1 MRRPLHRRELLEKCL
16 ALGTLTLASPLG
28 LGGVARAWAASGR
41 RSPTPFCELGP
52 FYKRQAPASSVLRA
66 EGDPGIPLAVSG
78 AVFGTGGEALAGAT
92 VEVWQT
98 DHAGIYD
105 LDGYRY
111 RALLTADARGGYA
124 LESVMPGHYPARVA
138 QHVHYLVRAPGYKPL
153 TTQLYF
159 ATDPAF
165 EGDPEKN
172 YRRDPLI
179 TSRELVRPVTL
190 SGDRK
195 TVLARVQFDLVLE
208 KA

>member
-1 MRRPLHRRELLEKCL
+1 MHRRELLERCL
-16 ALGTLTLASPLG
+16 ALGTLTLAGPLG
-28 LGGVARAWAASGR
+28 MEGVARAFAASER
-41 RSPTPFCELGP
+41 RAPTPFCELGP
-52 FYKRQAPASSVLRA
+52 FYKRKAPSSPKLRA
-66 EGDPGIPLAVSG
+66 DGDPGLPLAVVG
-78 AVFGTGGEALAGAT
+78 AVFGTGGEPVPGAT

-111 RALLTADARGGYA
+111 RALLTADARGSYA
-124 LESVMPGHYPARVA
+124 IDSVMPGHYPDRVA
-138 QHVHYLVRAPGYKPL
+138 QHVHYLVSAPGYRAI

-165 EGDPEKN
+165 GGDPERN
-172 YRRDPLI
+172 FHRDPLI

-190 SGDRK
+190 EGDPK
-195 TVLARVQFDLVLE
+195 TMRARVQFDLVLE